1 MNIDSKAC
9 FLAAKQAGMDFLSVS
24 ESYSKETSL
33 SIHNDEVESQQ
44 IGSSSQYSFKGI
56 YDGKKG
62 IYSLDSYEPGRR
74 DDIISSVKERSS
86 FGREDKIENYFD
98 GKAEYEK
105 AKTLREDFVP
115 SNLEERR
122 KEASSLSDEI
132 RSKDSRII
140 NVDVSFSRSEEGGE
154 KKNSLGLDCK
164 EETKYFT
171 GSRYIS
177 AKSEDGVIRN
187 SEKGAY
193 SRISL
198 TDLKK
203 KLEEKIPSLLEL
215 PMDFF
220 HPECLPSGSYPCVF
234 SESRASVLLN
244 CYRGQLSAKQVH
256 KHLSLFE
263 GKLNQKIRSDAV
275 TILHTPHIEYR
286 GSGSFDADGYPT
298 QDFPVIEKGILKTYF
313 YSLETAHEENKES
326 NGCSCGNGEGEPLVL
341 TVQKGD
347 KSLDEIFAERKDGI
361 YITELKGLNS
371 GIDGQSL
378 QFSLPCSGY
387 VIKNG
392 KKDHAFDRNIV
403 SGNLKDLFLH
413 VVGFSKDPIITKG
426 NRIPNRYVS
435 EVDLSG
441 DDQ

>member
-74 DDIISSVKERSS
+74 DDIISSVKEMSS

-154 KKNSLGLDCK
+154 KKNSHGLD
-164 EETKYFT
+164 
-171 GSRYIS
+171 
-177 AKSEDGVIRN
+177 
-187 SEKGAY
+187 
-193 SRISL
+193 
-198 TDLKK
+198 
-203 KLEEKIPSLLEL
+203 
-215 PMDFF
+215 
-220 HPECLPSGSYPCVF
+220 
-234 SESRASVLLN
+234 
-244 CYRGQLSAKQVH
+244 
-256 KHLSLFE
+256 
-263 GKLNQKIRSDAV
+263 
-275 TILHTPHIEYR
+275 
-286 GSGSFDADGYPT
+286 
-298 QDFPVIEKGILKTYF
+298 
-313 YSLETAHEENKES
+313 
-326 NGCSCGNGEGEPLVL
+326 
-341 TVQKGD
+341 
-347 KSLDEIFAERKDGI
+347 
-361 YITELKGLNS
+361 
-371 GIDGQSL
+371 
-378 QFSLPCSGY
+378 
-387 VIKNG
+387 
-392 KKDHAFDRNIV
+392 
-403 SGNLKDLFLH
+403 
-413 VVGFSKDPIITKG
+413 
-426 NRIPNRYVS
+426 
-435 EVDLSG
+435 
-441 DDQ
+441 